1 MHISGLIARRYLF
14 AKKSLGV
21 INIISIISAAGIA
34 VGCAALVIILSVYNG
49 FDSVILELNNSYTA
63 DIQITPASGKVFD
76 ARDARLDALRGETSV
91 AAFCEILEENVF
103 LQYDDSHQIAT
114 ARGVD
119 SLYVLSTSLSD
130 YIVEGDFELS
140 YGEIPQVVLGRTLAR
155 LLGVRASFVAPLEV
169 YFPSRSAEVDILDPM
184 ASLRKVYLYPG
195 GVVSLDQ
202 AFDQKYIFT
211 PIGSLRELL
220 EYEGSEV
227 SSVELLLSTEAL
239 NSKGFVKRDV
249 QKRIAAALGE
259 DFVVRNK
266 QEQNEMLY
274 RLLRYE
280 KIAIYLILIFIM
292 IIVSFN
298 IFSSLSMLIIEKQDD
313 IKTLGAM
320 GADSGLIK
328 GIFVREGWL
337 ISLTGIAAGVLV
349 GLVVCLLQQAFG
361 FVKMPGNFVVEAYPV
376 VIEWT
381 DVVLSAGIVAAIG
394 YLASS
399 LSHKLL

>member
-1 MHISGLIARRYLF
+1 MRISGLIARRYLF

-76 ARDARLDALRGETSV
+76 ARDARLDALRGDASV

-130 YIVEGDFELS
+130 YIVEGDFELT

-202 AFDQKYIFT
+202 NFDRKYIFT

-227 SSVELLLSTEAL
+227 SSVELFLSTEAL

>member
-1 MHISGLIARRYLF
+1 MRISGLIARRYLF

-76 ARDARLDALRGETSV
+76 ARDSRLDALRGDASV

-202 AFDQKYIFT
+202 NFDRKYIFT

-227 SSVELLLSTEAL
+227 SSVELFLSTEAL

>member
-1 MHISGLIARRYLF
+1 MRISGLIARRYLF

-76 ARDARLDALRGETSV
+76 ARDSRLDALRGETSV

-130 YIVEGDFELS
+130 YIVEGDFELT

-155 LLGVRASFVAPLEV
+155 RLGVRTSFVAPLEV

-227 SSVELLLSTEAL
+227 SSVELFLSTEAL

>member
-1 MHISGLIARRYLF
+1 MHISSLIARRYLF

-49 FDSVILELNNSYTA
+49 FDSIILELNNSYTA
-63 DIQITPASGKVFD
+63 DIQITPSSGKVFD
-76 ARDARLDALRGETSV
+76 ARDARFDSLRGDDAV
-91 AAFCEILEENVF
+91 AAFCEVLEENVF

-119 SLYVLSTSLSD
+119 SLYGATTSLGD
-130 YIVEGDFELS
+130 YVVDGEFELT

-155 LLGVRASFVAPLEV
+155 KLGVRASFVAPLEV
-169 YFPSRSAEVDILDPM
+169 YFPSRSAEVNILDPM
-184 ASLRKVYLYPG
+184 ASLRKVYLYPR
-195 GVVSLDQ
+195 GVIALDQ
-202 AFDQKYIFT
+202 AFDQKYIFA
-211 PIGSLRELL
+211 PIEKLRELL

-227 SSVELLLSTEAL
+227 SSVELFLSSDAL

-249 QKRIAAALGE
+249 QKRIAEALGE
-259 DFVVRNK
+259 DFVVKNK

-292 IIVSFN
+292 IIISFN

-313 IKTLGAM
+313 IKVLGAM
-320 GADSGLIK
+320 GADAGFIK

-337 ISLTGIAAGVLV
+337 ISLTGIAAGVV
-349 GLVVCLLQQAFG
+349 FGLIVCWLQQIFG
-361 FVKMPGNFVVEAYPV
+361 FVKMPGNFVVDAYPV

-381 DVVLSAGIVAAIG
+381 DVLLSAGIVAAIG
-394 YLASS
+394 LLASS
-399 LSHKLL
+399 LSQKLL